1 MNKRGARHD
10 PCGTQRFK
18 FKHYGGIH
26 WWRPADLCYWPS
38 MTWTIPRQLCISQ
51 TPYPDMSVV
60 CCNWLY
66 QKRRWDQVWPA
77 KSPLECLFSWEYL
90 SWLWQGPFPCYDFDD
105 MMTEPRGIYIVN
117 DLSYGCV
124 FVQAAFLVS
133 LEIYCKLL
141 TGLQFLGGL
150 AQASSI
156 VKARAHTSSH
166 QRTTQTLVIN

>member
-1 MNKRGARHD
+1 METRWPLLLAKYDLNHSKATLHIPNSLSRH
-10 PCGTQRFK
+10 
-18 FKHYGGIH
+18 I
-26 WWRPADLCYWPS
+26 
-38 MTWTIPRQLCISQ
+38 
-51 TPYPDMSVV
+51 MSVG

-150 AQASSI
+150 AHASSI